1 MSNHYKSRDD
11 IELVVR
17 GFESCT
23 TGKDEFTHQDHLTV
37 AVWYLHS
44 FELRDAID
52 QMRMSLFCFLDHHG
66 VGREVYNETITVF
79 WMRLIQEFL
88 SDTDRRQS
96 LVEAANT
103 VLEQFSNSRL
113 IFEYYTQ
120 DLVRSPMAKKS
131 WVEPDLK
138 PLPS

>member
-1 MSNHYKSRDD
+1 MSNHYKSRND

-37 AVWYLHS
+37 AVWYLRS

-52 QMRMSLFCFLDHHG
+52 QMRMSLFRFLDHHG

-103 VLEQFSNSRL
+103 VLEQLWNSRL
-113 IFEYYTQ
+113 IFEYYTE

-138 PLPS
+138 PLQ

>member
-1 MSNHYKSRDD
+1 MSNHYKSRND

-37 AVWYLHS
+37 AVWYLRS

-52 QMRMSLFCFLDHHG
+52 QMRMSLFRFLDHHG

-113 IFEYYTQ
+113 IFEYYTE
-120 DLVRSPMAKKS
+120 DLVRSPMAKES

-138 PLPS
+138 PLQ

>member
-52 QMRMSLFCFLDHHG
+52 QMRMSLFRFLDHHG

-113 IFEYYTQ
+113 IFEYYTE
-120 DLVRSPMAKKS
+120 DVVRSPMAKKS

-138 PLPS
+138 PLQ

>member
-52 QMRMSLFCFLDHHG
+52 QMRMSLFRFLDHHG

-88 SDTDRRQS
+88 SNTDRRQS

-120 DLVRSPMAKKS
+120 DVVRSPMAKKS

-138 PLPS
+138 PLQ